1 MKSTLIAGGML
12 AFALSGPAFAASTA
26 MSAPPANAVS
36 VSMYYKA
43 TVYDPKE
50 NTIGEVDDVLLDKS
64 GKVTGLVIG
73 VGGFLGIGEK
83 DVIVPFDAIKVMHRD
98 HTASTTRT
106 AAPPAPA
113 ATANPP
119 AANAPG
125 TAAPAGTAMNNN
137 ANNTAATHTA
147 TTAKRDNSDSWL
159 AIDETKDT
167 LKAAPGFS
175 YDRTTMTWKPAK

>member
-12 AFALSGPAFAASTA
+12 AFALSTSAFAASTA
-26 MSAPPANAVS
+26 MSTPPANAVS

-64 GKVTGLVIG
+64 GKIAGLVIG

-83 DVIVPFDAIKVMHRD
+83 DVIVPFEAVKVMHKD
-98 HTASTTRT
+98 ATATVRKDM
-106 AAPPAPA
+106 PAPA
-113 ATANPP
+113 ANPPANPP
-119 AANAPG
+119 AANNAGANAPNS
-125 TAAPAGTAMNNN
+125 TAMN
-137 ANNTAATHTA
+137 TGTTATHTA
-147 TTAKRDNSDSWL
+147 AAAKRDNSDSWL